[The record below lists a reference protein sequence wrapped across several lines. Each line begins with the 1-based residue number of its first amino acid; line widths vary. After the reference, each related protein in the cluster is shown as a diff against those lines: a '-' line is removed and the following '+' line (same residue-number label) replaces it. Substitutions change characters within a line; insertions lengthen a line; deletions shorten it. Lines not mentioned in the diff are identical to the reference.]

1 VALNGRRKKKK
12 GERGGNRGGR
22 STGGKESVRVL
33 EAKLCAVRD
42 IQTNNSSHAG

>member
-1 VALNGRRKKKK
+1 MEEKKEKE
-12 GERGGNRGGR
+12 EREGKRGGR

-42 IQTNNSSHAG
+42 IQTNKTSHAG